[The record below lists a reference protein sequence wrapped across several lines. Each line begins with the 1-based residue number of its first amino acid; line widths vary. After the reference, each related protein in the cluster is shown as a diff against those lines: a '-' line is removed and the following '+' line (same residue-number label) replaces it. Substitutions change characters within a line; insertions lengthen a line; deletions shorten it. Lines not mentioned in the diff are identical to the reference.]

1 MLRSGEPVAG
11 VVVEFTGGPG
21 TWVTKTY
28 SAAQGK
34 GATMNGRPIAVSAQA
49 DVSQSLLA
57 SPNPDHSATNRY
69 HMLSTS

>member
-1 MLRSGEPVAG
+1 MLRGGEPAAG

-28 SAAQGK
+28 SAAQGR
-34 GATMNGRPIAVSAQA
+34 GATMNGRPISVSAQA

-57 SPNPDHSATNRY
+57 SSKHLAAISILCV
-69 HMLSTS
+69 LSVA